1 MHKLLKTILTLLA
14 FICCF
19 ASKTNAQ
26 QPYNVLLITIDD
38 LNDWVGYLGGNA
50 QSITPNIDKL
60 ASQSLI
66 FNNAQCPSS
75 LCNPS
80 RVSFL
85 TGYLPATSKLYS
97 NGLGFRSNPVT
108 QNAITLP
115 EYFKQKGYYTMNVGK
130 VFHDT
135 TGYMSDPQSWDL
147 IGLPGGSWDSVATLP
162 GYTPNGIPINQVQ
175 ELFWWAA
182 QPDSAFNKS
191 ADYKS
196 TQWVKS
202 QLNTTQA
209 KPFFLGCGFDS
220 PHLEWNVPQLFLNK
234 FPLSSIV
241 LPPVDTNDLADIGGG
256 IQPTG
261 EYYATRDYG
270 LQKEAVRA
278 YLGAIA
284 YMDSCVGIV
293 LDALEKSA
301 YANNTI
307 VVLLGDNGYHMG
319 EKLRYLKF
327 TLWEES
333 ARVPLL
339 IKVPGAPSAGARVN
353 TPVSLNDIYPTLTQL
368 CNLPP
373 NTNVEGEDLS
383 PFFTNPQMVSNRSAL
398 TTIKIGKDK
407 ILSGSTIRTK
417 DWRYILHLNNEQ
429 ELYNHVNDTME
440 FVNLANNVLYDSIR
454 LSLAAEMDK
463 QLDKKSTLRLP
474 IRKNTIPGE
483 FQAEKYDMGGEG
495 KGYHDIDTINFGAY
509 YRLKDGV
516 DIKPC
521 ADAGGGLQVD
531 SISNGEWLGYTVST
545 VDSGTYTV
553 RFRVSS
559 NTSTAKKIKVSL
571 NGVLL
576 TKKSIG
582 NTADAW
588 QTISSSNFI
597 LTKKTN
603 AKLKIVFSGTG
614 YRLNSF
620 EFVKSNAVLRS
631 TDLISENKLQIEIQ
645 PNPVAETTQLSFELL
660 QSGMVDLHLT
670 NLLGER
676 VCSIVRSEL
685 DAGKKSISF
694 NPLNYNLTPGIYLC
708 TLDINNHQYS
718 VSKKLVIV
726 K

>member
-1 MHKLLKTILTLLA
+1 MIKLLKKIFFAWTV
-14 FICCF
+14 FCF
-19 ASKTNAQ
+19 CASQTNAQ
-26 QPYNVLLITIDD
+26 QGYNVLLITIDD

-80 RVSFL
+80 RASFL

-97 NGLGFRSNPVT
+97 NGLSFRSNPVT
-108 QNAITLP
+108 QNAVTLP
-115 EYFKQKGYYTMNVGK
+115 EYFKQKGYHTMNVGK

-135 TGYMSDPQSWDL
+135 TGYLSDPQSWDV
-147 IGLPGGSWDSVATLP
+147 IGLPGGSWDSVPALP
-162 GYTPNGIPINQVQ
+162 GFTPNGIPVNQVQ

-182 QPDSAFNKS
+182 QPDSAFVKS
-191 ADYKS
+191 ADYKCA
-196 TQWVKS
+196 QWAVT
-202 QLNTTQA
+202 QLNSSQS

-234 FPLSSIV
+234 FPLNSIV
-241 LPPVDTNDLADIGGG
+241 LPLIDTNDLADIGGG
-256 IQPTG
+256 MQPTS

-293 LDALEKSA
+293 LAALNTSA

-339 IKVPGAPSAGARVN
+339 IKVPGALSAGARVN

-373 NTNVEGEDLS
+373 NTNVEGEDLT
-383 PFFTNPQMVSNRSAL
+383 PFFANPQLVSKRVAL

-407 ILSGSTIRTK
+407 ILSGSSIRSK

-429 ELYNHVNDTME
+429 ELYNHNNDSME
-440 FVNLANNVLYDSIR
+440 FVNLASDVLYDSIR
-454 LSLAAEMDK
+454 LSMAAELDK
-463 QLDKKSTLRLP
+463 LLDKKSIVRLP
-474 IRKNTIPGE
+474 VRKNTIPGE
-483 FQAEKYDMGGEG
+483 LQAEKYDMGGEG
-495 KGYHDIDTINFGAY
+495 KGYHDVDTTNFGGY

-521 ADAGGGLQVD
+521 SDDRGGLQVD
-531 SISNGEWLGYTVST
+531 SISNGEWLGYTIAT

-559 NTSTAKKIKVSL
+559 NTALSKKIKVSMD
-571 NGVLL
+571 GVLL

-582 NTADAW
+582 NTADVW
-588 QTISSSNFI
+588 QTINSSSFY
-597 LTKKTN
+597 LPKKTN
-603 AKLKIVFSGTG
+603 AKLKIVFNGTG

-620 EFVKSNAVLRS
+620 EFVKSNAIS
-631 TDLISENKLQIEIQ
+631 KNMDLIIENKTQIEIQ
-645 PNPVAETTQLSFELL
+645 PNPVNETTYIYFELF
-660 QSGMVDLHLT
+660 QSGLVDLYLT

-676 VCSIVRSEL
+676 VCTVTKSEM
-685 DAGKKSISF
+685 DKGIKAVAF
-694 NPLNYNLTPGIYLC
+694 NPSDYDLPHGIYLC
-708 TLDINNHQYS
+708 TLDVNKRQFS
-718 VSKKLVIV
+718 VSKKLVIT